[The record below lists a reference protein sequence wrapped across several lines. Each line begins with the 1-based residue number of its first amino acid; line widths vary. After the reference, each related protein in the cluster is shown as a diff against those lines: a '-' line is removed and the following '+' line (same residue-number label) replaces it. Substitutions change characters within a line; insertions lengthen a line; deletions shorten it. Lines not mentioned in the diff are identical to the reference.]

1 MLKIAGIAVASGA
14 AAVLL
19 TSGSPQAWPTAAR
32 VGAGGGSSA
41 FSSAGINVQ
50 AAVPAASPN
59 GIGWD

>member
-14 AAVLL
+14 AAILL
-19 TSGSPQAWPTAAR
+19 ASGSPHALSATARA
-32 VGAGGGSSA
+32 GAGVGSSA
-41 FSSAGINVQ
+41 FSSAGINAQ